1 MNGDMYTPWGKAE
14 TQWQLD
20 EGIFLVET
28 PEHGGLLVDCAKAET
43 VLSAKARQIGK
54 RWNNFLAFE
63 QDADM
68 LVVFYEHPDLYPWM
82 EEELAE
88 QFAEEGLRREHPD
101 YFVAESA
108 RQEHEDY
115 FAA

>member
-1 MNGDMYTPWGKAE
+1 MVNDIYTPWGKAD

-28 PEHGGLLVDCAKAET
+28 PEHGGLLVECAKAET
-43 VLSAKARQIGK
+43 VLSEKARRIGK
-54 RWNNFLAFE
+54 LWNNFLAFE

-82 EEELAE
+82 EEELAG

-101 YFVAESA
+101 YFAEESML
-108 RQEHEDY
+108 QVHTDY
-115 FAA
+115 CAA